1 MSKAHVNSQ
10 RLKHQPQGLSRFA
23 TGPLCLYYAFWLHG
37 FMGFLS
43 VRMAESLILE
53 LSLRLFFLCWFVLS
67 NFDVIVLV
75 LSH

>member
-1 MSKAHVNSQ
+1 
-10 RLKHQPQGLSRFA
+10 
-23 TGPLCLYYAFWLHG
+23 
-37 FMGFLS
+37 
-43 VRMAESLILE
+43 MAESLILE